1 MADWQVFL
9 EKHQETFKAE
19 LLDFLTIPSI
29 SSLKEHTQ
37 DVANAAD
44 WVAARMQE
52 AGIEQVSIMQTGGH
66 PVVYG
71 QWLNAPDKPT
81 VLIYGHFDIQPVDPL
96 ELWHNPPF
104 EPVIKDG
111 KVIARGAT
119 DDKGNMLVPILAV
132 EALLKTE
139 GSLPVNVK
147 FLFEGQE
154 EIGSPQLPS
163 FIEGYKDLLACDLVL
178 SADGGQWEP
187 KQPALWVGLR
197 GLCALQINV
206 KGANSDLHSGSYGG
220 VVQNPL
226 HALVEL
232 LASMRDSKGNILV
245 KGFYDDVR
253 VLSQEDRERIAA
265 VPFNEA
271 DYKKALELNEL
282 FGEEGYT
289 PYERGW
295 ARPTLEL
302 NGIWGGFQG
311 EGIKTVLPNEAH
323 AKISCRLVADQD
335 PKDILERLKAHIKEH
350 TPPGVSISLE
360 LDESTADPYLM
371 PADHPG
377 NKVAS
382 DVLEQLYGK
391 APLYVRAGGSIPF
404 CSLILEQLGVYTVV
418 FAFGLRDEKAHAP
431 NEFFR
436 LSSFELGQKA
446 YCMMFHKLGTTTAE
460 DLRSL

>member
-1 MADWQVFL
+1 MADWQQFL
-9 EKHQETFKAE
+9 EDKRETFQAE

-29 SSLKEHTQ
+29 SSLREHIA
-37 DVANAAD
+37 DVENAAS
-44 WVAARMQE
+44 WVAARMQK

-66 PVVYG
+66 PVVFG

-81 VLIYGHFDIQPVDPL
+81 VLIYGHFDTQPVDPL
-96 ELWHNPPF
+96 ELWDNPPF
-104 EPVIKDG
+104 EPIIKDG
-111 KVIARGAT
+111 RVIARGAS

-132 EALLKTE
+132 EALLNTE

-163 FIEGYKDLLACDLVL
+163 FIEAYKDLLACDLVL
-178 SADGGQWEP
+178 SADGGQWEAD
-187 KQPALWVGLR
+187 QPALWVGLR
-197 GLCALQINV
+197 GLCAMQINV
-206 KGANSDLHSGSYGG
+206 TGANSDLHSGSYGG

-253 VLSQEDRERIAA
+253 VLSAEDRRRIAA
-265 VPFNEA
+265 VPFDEA
-271 DYKKALELNEL
+271 EYKEALELTEL
-282 FGEEGYT
+282 FGEEGYS

-311 EGIKTVLPNEAH
+311 EGIKTVLPNKAH
-323 AKISCRLVADQD
+323 AKLSCRLVADQD
-335 PKDILERLKAHIKEH
+335 PKDILECLKRHIQEH
-350 TPPGVSISLE
+350 TPPGVNIHLE
-360 LDESTADPYLM
+360 IEESTANPYLL

-377 NKVAS
+377 NQIAS
-382 DVLEQLYGK
+382 DILQELYGK
-391 APLYVRAGGSIPF
+391 EPFYVRSGGSIPF
-404 CSLILEQLGVYTVV
+404 CSLVLEQLGVYTVV
-418 FAFGLRDEKAHAP
+418 FGFGLKDEKAHAP

-446 YCMMFHKLGTTTAE
+446 YCLMLHKLAQTTPKA
-460 DLRSL
+460 LRSL